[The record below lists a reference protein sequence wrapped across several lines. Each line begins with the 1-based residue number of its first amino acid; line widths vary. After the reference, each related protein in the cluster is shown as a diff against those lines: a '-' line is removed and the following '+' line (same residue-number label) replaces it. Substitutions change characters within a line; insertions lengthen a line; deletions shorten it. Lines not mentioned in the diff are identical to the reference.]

1 MKTQVMTFKINKS
14 YEHWEKNFDSHREIQ
29 AAAGMTPLYR
39 GRSEDDPQ
47 KVCIVVQVADEAK
60 SAKFMEENVEAILES
75 GHVMDS
81 TEVSV
86 YLG

>member
-1 MKTQVMTFKINKS
+1 MKTQVMTFKINKP
-14 YEHWEKNFDSHREIQ
+14 YDHWEKHFDSHREIQ

-47 KVCIVVQVADEAK
+47 KVCIVVQMADEGKA
-60 SAKFMEENVEAILES
+60 ANFMEEHAEDILAS

-81 TEVSV
+81 TERSV